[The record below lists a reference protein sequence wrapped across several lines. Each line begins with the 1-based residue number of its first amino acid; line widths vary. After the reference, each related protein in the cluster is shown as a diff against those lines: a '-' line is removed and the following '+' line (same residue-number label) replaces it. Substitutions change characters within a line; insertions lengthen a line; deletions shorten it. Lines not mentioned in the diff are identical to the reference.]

1 MCVQTHKKFWD
12 SWHEFEVRCGNE
24 DTFRDMLR
32 TKRSVQAVFSTKVCV
47 FGFNHMVA
55 IVAYRVLNT
64 VCARHRR

>member
-12 SWHEFEVRCGNE
+12 SWHEFEVKCGNE

-47 FGFNHMVA
+47 CVRFGPLDAN
-55 IVAYRVLNT
+55 
-64 VCARHRR
+64 RRMW